1 MTQSIDHVYMHR
13 CLYLAQMGAGTVAP
27 NPMVGAVLV
36 YENTIIG
43 EGYHKKFG
51 EAHAEVNCINSVSR
65 KDTSFIS
72 KATLYVSLEPCAHF
86 GKTPPCTDLI
96 IQHKIPKVVIGC
108 RDPFNLVNGKGIQ
121 KLQDADVQ
129 VIVNVLEKECTEI
142 NKRFFLFYTQH
153 RPYIILKWA
162 RTADGKIAS
171 ADGKRLYITQDVTNR
186 VVHKWRSEEAAILAG
201 THTILLDNPDLTNRL
216 WPGPSPVRMILDKN
230 LESPASHKIFNRE
243 IVTVIFNT
251 KKHGEEGNL
260 LYYQV
265 TNDVSIVQQ
274 IVNALYQMKI
284 QSVLVEGGA
293 RLLQSFMDEFMWD
306 EARVI
311 TNNKLRINEGLKAP
325 ELMHEQKIGE
335 ENYFSYTIEYFK
347 PAKDN

>member
-1 MTQSIDHVYMHR
+1 MTDDHIYMHR
-13 CLYLAQMGAGTVAP
+13 CLSLAQLGAGTVAP

-36 YENTIIG
+36 YENRIIG

-51 EAHAEVNCINSVSR
+51 EAHAEVNCIRSVNASDQR
-65 KDTSFIS
+65 LIS

-108 RDPFNLVNGKGIQ
+108 RDPFNQVNGKGIQ

-129 VIVNVLEKECTEI
+129 VVVNVLEKECIDI
-142 NKRFFLFYTQH
+142 NKRFFLFYSEH

-162 RTADGKIAS
+162 STSDGKIAGT
-171 ADGKRLYITQDVTNR
+171 DGRRLFISQDLTNR
-186 VVHKWRSEEAAILAG
+186 IVHKWRSEETGILAG
-201 THTILLDNPDLTNRL
+201 TQTILLDNPELTTRL
-216 WPGPSPVRMILDKN
+216 WPGTSPVRLILDLN
-230 LESPASHKIFNRE
+230 LVIPVTYRIYNHEVK
-243 IVTVIFNT
+243 TVIFNSV
-251 KKHGEEGNL
+251 KHDDDGNL

-265 TNDVSIVQQ
+265 TKDVSIVQQ
-274 IVNALYQMKI
+274 IINALFQMKI

-293 RLLQSFMDEFMWD
+293 RLLQSFLDESMWD

-311 TNNKLRINEGLKAP
+311 TNTELRIMDGLKAP
-325 ELMHEQKIGE
+325 ELLHGQKISE
-335 ENYFSYTIEYFK
+335 ENCLTDTIEYFRRVTG
-347 PAKDN
+347 